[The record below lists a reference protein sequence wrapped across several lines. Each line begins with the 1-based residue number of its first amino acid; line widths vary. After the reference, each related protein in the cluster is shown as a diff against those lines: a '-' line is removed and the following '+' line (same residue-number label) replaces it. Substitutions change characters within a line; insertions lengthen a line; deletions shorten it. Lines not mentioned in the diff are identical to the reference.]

1 MGRIGGI
8 QKHSG
13 TTMTAE
19 KGSTMATVGV
29 LCARGRVEEN
39 ALMAALAEAG
49 IVSALFPP
57 ADEPLPVGPMSP
69 SPTGHP
75 FPVPQLV
82 VDRHPTRQIARAVL
96 ATCGALGV
104 PALCAGIAATGDR
117 LDVASA
123 LAAHGLPRPLTALCT
138 SEDAA
143 LEAVAAMGLP
153 ATLLPLD
160 LKSTPIPLLDRDAA
174 EAVIEHRSV
183 LGGVSGSLG
192 LIQAGSPASKNLVKV
207 TVVDG
212 AAAAL
217 EAAPG
222 TTVPDKVLSLAKEA
236 ARALNADLVALII
249 ALGSTD
255 PVVWDAQPVPDF
267 RDAMPVAGLTVAQTI
282 AQSVERRLAAAVPS
296 FPAERGQAWTGFS
309 TRAQRQRGLRRDLV
323 VSA

>member
-1 MGRIGGI
+1 
-8 QKHSG
+8 
-13 TTMTAE
+13 MTAE

-57 ADEPLPVGPMSP
+57 ADEPLPVDPMSP
-69 SPTGHP
+69 SPTGRP

-96 ATCGALGV
+96 ATCAALRV

-143 LEAVAAMGLP
+143 LEAVAALGLP

-174 EAVIEHRSV
+174 EAIVEHRAV
-183 LGGVSGSLG
+183 LGGVAGSLG
-192 LIQAGSPASKNLVKV
+192 LIQAGSPATETLVKV
-207 TVVDG
+207 IVVDG

-217 EAAPG
+217 ETAPG
-222 TTVPDKVLSLAKEA
+222 TTVPDKALRLAEEA
-236 ARALNADLVALII
+236 AQALNADLVALII
-249 ALGSTD
+249 ALGSTE
-255 PVVWDAQPVPDF
+255 PVVWDARPVPDF
-267 RDAMPVAGLTVAQTI
+267 RDVLPVAGLSVAHAI
-282 AQSVERRLAAAVPS
+282 SSAVERRLATAVPG
-296 FPAERGQAWTGFS
+296 FPAERGQAWTGFA
-309 TRAQRQRGLRRDLV
+309 TLGERQDQGLRRDLV
-323 VSA
+323 ISA

>member
-1 MGRIGGI
+1 
-8 QKHSG
+8 
-13 TTMTAE
+13 MTAE
-19 KGSTMATVGV
+19 KGATMATVGV

-69 SPTGHP
+69 PPTGRP

-96 ATCGALGV
+96 ATCEALGV
-104 PALCAGIAATGDR
+104 PALFAGIAATGDR

-138 SEDAA
+138 SEEAA
-143 LEAVAAMGLP
+143 LEAVAAMALP

-174 EAVIEHRSV
+174 EAVVEHRAV
-183 LGGVSGSLG
+183 LGGVTGSLG
-192 LIQAGSPASKNLVKV
+192 LIQAGSPAMENLVKV
-207 TVVDG
+207 VVVDG
-212 AAAAL
+212 AASAL
-217 EAAPG
+217 ESAPG
-222 TTVPDKVLSLAKEA
+222 TTVPDQVLRLAEEA
-236 ARALNADLVALII
+236 AHALNAGLVALVI
-249 ALGSTD
+249 AFGSTE

-267 RDAMPVAGLTVAQTI
+267 RHAMPLNDLTVAQSI
-282 AQSVERRLAAAVPS
+282 AGAVERRLATAVPCLS
-296 FPAERGQAWTGFS
+296 AERDRAWTGFS
-309 TRAQRQRGLRRDLV
+309 TRAQRQEPGRRRDLV
-323 VSA
+323 ISA